1 MKRSFQDEFLKAVAA
16 KNLTNNVGVGED
28 SQNNT
33 NFTCK
38 NKKPRG
44 RKRKQ
49 SFNTI
54 ADEEDD
60 WYELHSQRKKKTSSR
75 SSNKAE
81 STAVITA
88 ICEDAEEPNPA
99 TDDPLADYDQDITS
113 TIIKDEDLIEQIED
127 ENIKTEYI
135 IHDLET
141 SHRSSPEIT
150 NVLINISQ
158 CIVSTTRLN
167 DMAVLNMESKLT
179 PQEIFAA
186 IDIESRPTIIKAC
199 DFLEQRNSLDFNELQ
214 ERIGELNHG
223 IQNNTTKTP
232 ESSLLVQPNFNVG
245 PCKTSN
251 EVPKHRGVTGSSDVS
266 TSALW
271 QHVETK
277 EEYIDESNTKQTGAR
292 HYTKLKKKLQ
302 VLLIDFRKY
311 AVSSKSLNPI
321 YDIQRITSS
330 IQQNYLRKTILDE
343 LQTGLDPDQ
352 VVLFSSNPNTA
363 EFFQYDSDI
372 SNTYCIKKINL
383 PSLCSESTLRFLA
396 QHLKCFAKYVCCWS
410 NRNSLLKKESVLKS
424 VPLDLVQKQHA
435 CSDTCGCCENCRPTS
450 TVKDYVISPSIEDC
464 TLRDLLNKRHKEV
477 HNPPSKP
484 LTLIDRALMFTKR
497 SQIKKSILT
506 KANSIIHTAET
517 KIKALTKKSTDHV
530 IEFYH
535 RPTSYTKVERYETL
549 NVNGIETYTMVERR
563 IESNL
568 QKDETLTNNCTVFN
582 NICCWNKRQKI
593 LYDLKASH
601 ETQEIVKL
609 IKTKHTCPFKWCVC
623 CCPRAVKS
631 NLCTD
636 TTSSKVS
643 PPKID
648 SNKAP
653 AKKTTKTPPPCGR
666 KQVIVNARKEM
677 TTNDKNNVANV
688 IKNFNGLRLAIDKD
702 KKVQALL
709 SNVKNIAALS
719 TTALSQLKALL
730 EQAQVIAD
738 RYNIESGTQLAHI
751 LGMHVSP
758 VHTLPSNIPVTAAC
772 VKKPALDM
780 PVITTAPSLPNP
792 VPLQPKPN
800 YCIIKMKPIPTDVT
814 QKQAVY
820 VTNTTPKCQP
830 THFDGAVNL
839 LAKATVSDTTV
850 IKTMPIITSV
860 TSLGSGNSSAV
871 LIPNNLTP
879 SVTKTSK
886 DLTPAVIRVRKEIC
900 KSQTITEP
908 VASTSA
914 GLWYKTPDNKPIT
927 DDINDATESVV
938 YNVNSEE
945 YQRNLLDAETGE
957 EVKTNFDDDWDL
969 ATLKK
974 NIISDMIDIKEDQIS
989 EYGSDINKIDH
1000 Q

>member
-60 WYELHSQRKKKTSSR
+60 WYELHSQRKKKASSR
-75 SSNKAE
+75 SSNKEE

-99 TDDPLADYDQDITS
+99 TDDPLAVADYDQDITS

-127 ENIKTEYI
+127 EMIKTEYI
-135 IHDLET
+135 IQDLET

-199 DFLEQRNSLDFNELQ
+199 DFLEQRNSLDFDELQ
-214 ERIGELNHG
+214 ERIGELNQG
-223 IQNNTTKTP
+223 IQINTTKTA

-245 PCKTSN
+245 PCKISN
-251 EVPKHRGVTGSSDVS
+251 EVPKDRGVTGSSDVS

-277 EEYIDESNTKQTGAR
+277 EEYIDKSNTKQTGAR

-302 VLLIDFRKY
+302 VLLIDF
-311 AVSSKSLNPI
+311 
-321 YDIQRITSS
+321 
-330 IQQNYLRKTILDE
+330 
-343 LQTGLDPDQ
+343 
-352 VVLFSSNPNTA
+352 
-363 EFFQYDSDI
+363 
-372 SNTYCIKKINL
+372 
-383 PSLCSESTLRFLA
+383 
-396 QHLKCFAKYVCCWS
+396 H
-410 NRNSLLKKESVLKS
+410 
-424 VPLDLVQKQHA
+424 
-435 CSDTCGCCENCRPTS
+435 
-450 TVKDYVISPSIEDC
+450 
-464 TLRDLLNKRHKEV
+464 
-477 HNPPSKP
+477 
-484 LTLIDRALMFTKR
+484 
-497 SQIKKSILT
+497 
-506 KANSIIHTAET
+506 
-517 KIKALTKKSTDHV
+517 
-530 IEFYH
+530 
-535 RPTSYTKVERYETL
+535 
-549 NVNGIETYTMVERR
+549 
-563 IESNL
+563 
-568 QKDETLTNNCTVFN
+568 
-582 NICCWNKRQKI
+582 
-593 LYDLKASH
+593 
-601 ETQEIVKL
+601 
-609 IKTKHTCPFKWCVC
+609 
-623 CCPRAVKS
+623 
-631 NLCTD
+631 

-653 AKKTTKTPPPCGR
+653 AKKTTKTPTPCDR
-666 KQVIVNARKEM
+666 KQVIDNARKEM
-677 TTNDKNNVANV
+677 TTNVKKNVANV
-688 IKNFNGLRLAIDKD
+688 MKNFSGLRLAIDKD

-719 TTALSQLKALL
+719 TTELSQLKAFL

-751 LGMHVSP
+751 LGMNVSP

-772 VKKPALDM
+772 VKNPALDM

-800 YCIIKMKPIPTDVT
+800 YCIIKMTPIPTDVT

-927 DDINDATESVV
+927 DDRHDATESVV